1 LNLFGTGS
9 ADWSL
14 PGASA
19 AGPLCAEKRASES
32 QNLDSTLA
40 QININLQPDGLYR
53 LNELEEEEDELNDE
67 EPNEDDG
74 PELVV
79 L

>member
-1 LNLFGTGS
+1 
-9 ADWSL
+9 
-14 PGASA
+14 
-19 AGPLCAEKRASES
+19 
-32 QNLDSTLA
+32 LA

-53 LNELEEEEDELNDE
+53 LNELKEEEDELNNE